1 MNMKARQI
9 LIVED
14 DINTSK
20 VVARIL
26 ENEGYTVD
34 CTSSA
39 EKAYAMT
46 IKGSYDLL
54 IIDMILPNMD
64 GLSLLKKVKKR
75 NPHIL
80 TIIVTGYG
88 SITSAVKSLKAGAND
103 FLEKPLAPEKLLH
116 VLNKVF
122 DEQRLK
128 NEIVALKSILIQR
141 NKCSNII
148 GKHPRMQ
155 MIFQLIESL
164 KDTDATVLITG
175 ETGTGKELVAR
186 AIHFQSH
193 RQHHPFVAINC
204 ASVPET
210 LFESELFGFERGA
223 FTGANKRKLG
233 KLEQA
238 QGGTVLL
245 DEIGDMPITVQGKLL
260 RALQEKKTERLGNEK
275 CTSIPLDIRIISA
288 TNKNLETEISQQKFR
303 IDLFYRLNVVPI
315 NIPPLR
321 ERIEDIPLLVEHFLN
336 TMAWDK
342 GKPTPRISGKA
353 LSLLMS
359 HTWPGNIRELENVL
373 ERALI
378 MNQGQVIEDIPFLS
392 TMNQLAFPEA
402 PSMVVDPELS
412 LKTIRNRAMEE
423 IEKHYLN
430 IILKKYRGS
439 IKLTA
444 DHAGIDVRTVRR
456 KMKNYGLDKR
466 TFK

>member
-1 MNMKARQI
+1 MKARQI

-26 ENEGYTVD
+26 ESEGYTVD
-34 CTSSA
+34 CASSA
-39 EKAYAMT
+39 EEAYAMI
-46 IKGSYDLL
+46 IKENYDLL

-64 GLSLLKKVKKR
+64 GLSLLKKVKNY

-80 TIIVTGYG
+80 TVIVTSYG

-164 KDTDATVLITG
+164 KGTDATVLITG

-245 DEIGDMPITVQGKLL
+245 DEIGDMPFAVQGKLL
-260 RALQEKKTERLGNEK
+260 RAIQEKKIERLGTEK
-275 CTSIPLDIRIISA
+275 HRSILLNIRIISA
-288 TNKNLETEISQQKFR
+288 TNKNLEAEISRGKFR

-321 ERIEDIPLLVEHFLN
+321 ERIEDIPLLVEHFLK
-336 TMAWDK
+336 TMALEK
-342 GKPTPRISGKA
+342 SKPPPSISEKA

-359 HTWPGNIRELENVL
+359 HTWPGNVRELENVL

-378 MNQGQVIEDIPFLS
+378 MNQSRIIEDIPFLS
-392 TMNQLAFPEA
+392 TMTKLPFPEA
-402 PSMVVDPELS
+402 SFMAVDPKLS
-412 LKTIRNRAMEE
+412 LKTMRSRAMAEM
-423 IEKHYLN
+423 EKHYLN
-430 IILKKYRGS
+430 VILKKYKGS

-444 DHAGIDVRTVRR
+444 DHADIDVRTVRR
-456 KMKNYGLDKR
+456 KMKRYGLNKR
-466 TFK
+466 AFK